1 MANEILKKCVYNLQP
16 FASQGK
22 DHITVMQIMLWL
34 DNFPF
39 WNRQKDRFWQFWWVE
54 VWWLRRQHPGRHNKP
69 QTSRLC
75 KCQTNLLIVHLNG
88 RPWNSESVF
97 VLLLFARRQKQR
109 RRRNFWK
116 QDGNVKQCC
125 VTQLQLK
132 HKHFNSKWALFNP
145 WLLQVAPTSWAKT
158 AGCARSEASPGAV
171 QQLFRPDWSTTCS
184 DAGGWGRIGKEG
196 KKGNPSW

>member
-1 MANEILKKCVYNLQP
+1 
-16 FASQGK
+16 
-22 DHITVMQIMLWL
+22 MQITPWL

-75 KCQTNLLIVHLNG
+75 KCQTNILIVHLNG
-88 RPWNSESVF
+88 RTWNSESAF

-116 QDGNVKQCC
+116 QDGNVKQCF

-132 HKHFNSKWALFNP
+132 HKNFNSKWALFNP
-145 WLLQVAPTSWAKT
+145 WMLQVAPTSWAKLLAVRGQKLYQGLFT
-158 AGCARSEASPGAV
+158 SCSAPTDRLPVQMQADEAG
-171 QQLFRPDWSTTCS
+171 
-184 DAGGWGRIGKEG
+184 
-196 KKGNPSW
+196 